1 MESEKKW
8 MELCELAAT
17 EKDSAKLL
25 TLVQEINRLLA
36 ERDKSA
42 KANLRSVPPPPMPN
56 LHKGF
61 EQPYPSAHNEHF
73 MLSVSFFAHEHI
85 TVHA

>member
-42 KANLRSVPPPPMPN
+42 KANLQPVPPADTEP
-56 LHKGF
+56 
-61 EQPYPSAHNEHF
+61 A
-73 MLSVSFFAHEHI
+73 
-85 TVHA
+85 

>member
-1 MESEKKW
+1 LYASALCAPLNTENAGSVIHLFVMESEKKW

-42 KANLRSVPPPPMPN
+42 KANLQPVPPADTEP
-56 LHKGF
+56 
-61 EQPYPSAHNEHF
+61 A
-73 MLSVSFFAHEHI
+73 
-85 TVHA
+85 

>member
-17 EKDSAKLL
+17 EKDSAKL

-42 KANLRSVPPPPMPN
+42 PASSPFPPPIPN
-56 LHKGF
+56 LQKGF
-61 EQPYPSAHNEHF
+61 
-73 MLSVSFFAHEHI
+73 
-85 TVHA
+85 